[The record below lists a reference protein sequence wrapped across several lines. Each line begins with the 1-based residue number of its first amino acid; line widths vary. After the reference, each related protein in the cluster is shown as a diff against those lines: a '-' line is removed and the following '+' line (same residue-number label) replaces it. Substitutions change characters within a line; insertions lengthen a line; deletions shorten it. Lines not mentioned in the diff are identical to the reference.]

1 MDTTSV
7 YIKVHMNKELNLMK
21 FDFINYA
28 TFSIDNLQNIS
39 AK

>member
-1 MDTTSV
+1 MDTTCV
-7 YIKVHMNKELNLMK
+7 YIKVHMNKKLNLMK
-21 FDFINYA
+21 FDFINYD